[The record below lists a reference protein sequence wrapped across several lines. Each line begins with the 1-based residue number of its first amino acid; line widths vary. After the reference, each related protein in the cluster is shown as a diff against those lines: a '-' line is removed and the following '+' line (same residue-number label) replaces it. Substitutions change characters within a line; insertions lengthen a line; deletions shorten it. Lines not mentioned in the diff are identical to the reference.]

1 VRTYTP
7 PVARTRKTPAE
18 TPAPDNGATPLG
30 KVAEIL
36 KRAEERGELTANE
49 TEWSIARL
57 SGKVRAG
64 NPRVEGVDRRDS
76 IVRAAIAVFRREG
89 YSHSTIEMIAN
100 ELLLTKTSVYHY
112 FKSKTEILDAICERA
127 SLASTAAILE
137 TAPDE
142 PDPVIRLQEKLTAY
156 AAVCLSEPGF
166 AVLMRHLDDVSPP
179 VLVEVTKNGKRVESE
194 VTRTVQDGIAQGLS
208 SAPDPKMASF
218 GMLGSLNYT
227 YSWFRPDGRLP
238 PEEVSHALITLL
250 MDGITSRPRP
260 GAKRR

>member
-1 VRTYTP
+1 
-7 PVARTRKTPAE
+7 VARKRKTPVE
-18 TPAPDNGATPLG
+18 TAPPDNGATPLS
-30 KVAEIL
+30 KVAEVL
-36 KRAEERGELTANE
+36 KRAEERGELTGNE

-89 YSHSTIEMIAN
+89 YSHATIEMIAN

-112 FKSKTEILDAICERA
+112 FKSKTEILDAICERS
-127 SLASTAAILE
+127 SLASTSAILD

-142 PDPVIRLQEKLTAY
+142 PDPVVRLRAKLTAY
-156 AAVCLSEPGF
+156 AGVCLSEPGF
-166 AVLMRHLDDVSPP
+166 AVLMRHLADVSPP
-179 VLVEVTKNGKRVESE
+179 VLTEVTKNGKRVESE
-194 VTRTVQDGIAQGLS
+194 VTRSLQEGIDQALF
-208 SAPDPKMASF
+208 SAPDAKVAAF

-227 YSWFRPDGRLP
+227 YSWFRHDGRLP
-238 PEEVSHALITLL
+238 PDDVRDALITLQ
-250 MDGITSRPRP
+250 MDGIRSRPRS